1 LSERPA
7 DRVVG
12 EVSTRGRVLVAEPY
26 FEPGPAL
33 TLGRRGAVDTEP
45 GELVAVE
52 PDGRGH
58 ALLDEVLGRPDDPA
72 AVMHALAVE
81 AGAAV
86 PWPVAAAVGA
96 APEPGR
102 DRLDL
107 RGLETV
113 TIDPEG
119 AKDHDDA
126 LSVVGERV

>member
-33 TLGRRGAVDTEP
+33 TLGRRGAVDAEP

-72 AVMHALAVE
+72 TVMHALAV
-81 AGAAV
+81 GARPSHGRLRRRWVLRRSRDVTASTCAV
-86 PWPVAAAVGA
+86 SRP
-96 APEPGR
+96 
-102 DRLDL
+102 
-107 RGLETV
+107 
-113 TIDPEG
+113 
-119 AKDHDDA
+119 
-126 LSVVGERV
+126 